1 MGIRRRE
8 FIRGSTAVVVAAA
21 LPACGDSGSERALPH
36 RYIDPEACIG
46 CGSCEPL
53 CPMGAISVLE
63 TASIDPNECAE
74 CGVCWRSRICPEDA
88 IKRGDLQWP
97 RILREVF
104 SNPLAEHK
112 STGVG
117 GRGTE
122 GIKTND
128 TKSRYR
134 RGSMGVFV
142 ELGRPVLGARFRDV
156 ERVVMKFRA
165 HGYRVIPENPVCE
178 LIADPQ
184 TGALE
189 PEVLD
194 EKVISALLEF
204 VLPEDAAGELLEMA
218 RELSGEVDT
227 VFNVCVALRADADGS
242 SPLTRLFGPGVFSL
256 PGGKVNIGLAAG
268 VARREEA

>member
-8 FIRGSTAVVVAAA
+8 FITGSTAIVVGAA
-21 LPACGDSGSERALPH
+21 LPACREAGSERALPH
-36 RYIDPEACIG
+36 RYIDREACIG

-53 CPMGAISVLE
+53 CPMGAITVLD

-74 CGVCWRSRICPEDA
+74 CGVCWRARVCPADA

-112 STGVG
+112 STGVA

-128 TKSRYR
+128 VKSRYR

-165 HGYRVIPENPVCE
+165 HGYRVIPDNPVSE
-178 LIADPQ
+178 LIADSQ
-184 TGALE
+184 TGALKA
-189 PEVLD
+189 EVLD
-194 EKVISALLEF
+194 EKVISALVEF
-204 VLPEDAAGELLEMA
+204 VLPEDAAGELLEMV

-227 VFNVCVALRADADGS
+227 AFNVCVALRANADGS
-242 SPLTRLFGPGVFSL
+242 SPLRSLFGPDVFSL
-256 PGGKVNIGLAAG
+256 PGGKVNVGLAAG
-268 VARREEA
+268 AVRREA